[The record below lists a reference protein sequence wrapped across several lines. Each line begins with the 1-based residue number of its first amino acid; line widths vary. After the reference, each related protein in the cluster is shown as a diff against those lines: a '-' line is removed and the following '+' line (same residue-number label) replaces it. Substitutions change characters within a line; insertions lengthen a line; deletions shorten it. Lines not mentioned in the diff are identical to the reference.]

1 MSRGRTKEGWEG
13 TRGCILAEGEFG
25 RGETERERGGG
36 KETKG
41 EESSPL
47 ADYVPSP
54 PRSFTPAMFF
64 LPLPLSSATADDL
77 AGLRRVHPPCF
88 QTRPKPPS
96 PTTNVAGARDSG
108 TRLDRRQN
116 VIGFW
121 SATRRF
127 RRLELRFLSPRP
139 RPFGKR
145 HTRTR
150 FRERSRSPRSFFMI
164 LSDRPDSPDDEAQL
178 TVRHYDFRVKL
189 LKRKGKA

>member
-1 MSRGRTKEGWEG
+1 MLSD
-13 TRGCILAEGEFG
+13 A
-25 RGETERERGGG
+25 
-36 KETKG
+36 
-41 EESSPL
+41 
-47 ADYVPSP
+47 
-54 PRSFTPAMFF
+54 PRSRPRRRRTWQVPATP
-64 LPLPLSSATADDL
+64 
-77 AGLRRVHPPCF
+77 
-88 QTRPKPPS
+88 
-96 PTTNVAGARDSG
+96 G

-145 HTRTR
+145 HANA

-189 LKRKGKA
+189 LKRKGKAIARAYYRSTYGESNTLGSPLHRILPSIDVCCRFLPAIAR